1 MVRTPPLRQ
10 AGGSLQTPIRGRR
23 RSRLLPV
30 NAAELL
36 DLLISHG
43 LASPVRAQGGAAR
56 AVSVEPGLEVGL
68 SADAGEGRLRAQW
81 RRRVGTTAVRYLI
94 AADDPDRPGSV
105 LALGPSTHEAPVR
118 SVDAEALFDQ
128 LESNASSDLTQVE
141 ATRRLAEA
149 VSLLDQTGIA
159 GVDVRKLLT
168 VHTLDTRLRN
178 DRARWPEMASLVEPV
193 TGRDDW
199 RNILDRL
206 GYELSRRDRRGYL
219 ARCGG
224 RPIAVIHPKQDA
236 SEFSRL
242 DREGRPPEGILIGD
256 CRSEG
261 ARYGMLAHRGRF
273 RLFDAESQNST
284 AEWLDIDARWVNEEY
299 RPLLAL
305 LSPEYLA
312 EGGLAKLREES
323 SAFGA
328 KLHKR
333 IDERIRQEALPAL
346 AAGIQNWAR
355 GGGVDLTSDEQR
367 QECERAALTL
377 LFRILF
383 VLYAESSGFL
393 PIDNYSYRGVA
404 LSTLVEE
411 AADKQDQLSPASTAL
426 WDRFVTL
433 VKAMRNG
440 NPAWGVPAY
449 NGALF
454 AQSEFEG
461 TELLERWEI
470 SDPEFG
476 AVLTAIGHDPE
487 TGSGADF
494 STLELGHLG
503 HIYEALLS
511 LRLSIADRPLAYD
524 SKKDLYRPVDSGGDV
539 TGGDL
544 LWMTNKGG
552 RKAGGVYYTPSPLVQ
567 HLIRH
572 AVLPAFERHL
582 EEVGRTANTDPG
594 AAADR
599 LFDFTVLDP
608 ACGSGHFLVQV
619 VEALADRSVRFLA
632 DHPLPEIAN
641 KIDSLRK
648 GASGG
653 VVIDDVSLLRRLM
666 LKHCVFGV
674 DISPMGAEIATLS
687 LWLASFVPGLSLSY
701 LKRNIVVG
709 NSLIGVADPTT
720 VGNKDQIWY
729 HMLQDEVRRAA
740 EAVSRLAD
748 IEDRTPGE
756 IEQSKQAD
764 LEARSATKGLKR
776 LFDLWTTEGFDSA
789 DITNPRTLANHYGLT
804 IIADDMDNEVQEK
817 VDLADQISSEYK
829 FLHWAIAFPQVFE
842 GDNPGFNVVVGNP
855 PWEEVRIERLEFYA
869 LHKPGITALPERER
883 ELSIAELLRE
893 KPELRNALEKER
905 QRLEIERKAL
915 SSGEYEPMGAD
926 PDLYKYFCQRYR
938 TLVRKDGN
946 IGVVLP
952 RGCFVNKGSRIFRE
966 WLFEST
972 TINRIDT
979 LLNKRGWI
987 FDIHQQKSVVLLSC
1001 QKTEPEADHQVRI
1014 AGPACSLEEW
1024 YQQSS
1029 EHGTA
1034 IGSECFGPGWITPIT
1049 RTQAESDLLSKIRV
1063 GNRFPYLT
1071 INKLVS
1077 IPQAT
1082 SHKPQATSHKPQA
1095 PSPKHQA
1102 PSTKHQAPS
1111 TKHQAPSTALLH
1123 PSSTKPTTVI
1133 YGTSFCFPVRELDE
1147 NLDKGLWQEKK

>member
-1 MVRTPPLRQ
+1 MLTH
-10 AGGSLQTPIRGRR
+10 IRGRR

-454 AQSEFEG
+454 ARSEFEG
-461 TELLERWEI
+461 AELLERWEI

-476 AVLTAIGHDPE
+476 AVLTAVGHDPE

-524 SKKDLYRPVDSGGDV
+524 SRSDRYRPVDSGGDV
-539 TGGDL
+539 KSGDL

-582 EEVGRTANTDPG
+582 EEVGRTANTDPS

-729 HMLQDEVRRAA
+729 HMLQNEMRRAA
-740 EAVSRLAD
+740 EAVSRQAD

-756 IEQSKQAD
+756 IEQSRQAD
-764 LEARSATKGLKR
+764 EEAHSATKGLKR
-776 LFDLWTTEGFDSA
+776 LFDLWATEGFDST
-789 DITNPRTLANHYGLT
+789 DIIDPRTQVNNYGLT
-804 IIADDMDNEVQEK
+804 IIADEMDTKIQEM
-817 VDLADQISSEYK
+817 VDLAYKMSSEYK

-855 PWEEVRIERLEFYA
+855 PWEEVRADQLEFFAHYR
-869 LHKPGITALPERER
+869 PGIMALPAKDR
-883 ELSIAELLRE
+883 ELAIDVLISER
-893 KPELRNALEKER
+893 PELETWLEKEK
-905 QRLEIERKAL
+905 QRTAIERKAL
-915 SSGEYEPMGAD
+915 ASGEYVSMKAD

-938 TLVRKDGN
+938 MLVRNNGN

-952 RGCFVNKGSRIFRE
+952 RVCFINDGSRVFRDWLFTSTTVHRLDFLANKGR
-966 WLFEST
+966 WA
-972 TINRIDT
+972 
-979 LLNKRGWI
+979 
-987 FDIHQQKSVVLLSC
+987 FDAHPSYSIALVVAENGNPSKEHRVKVLG
-1001 QKTEPEADHQVRI
+1001 TAT
-1014 AGPACSLEEW
+1014 SLEEW
-1024 YQQSS
+1024 ALQSN
-1029 EHGTA
+1029 EEGVGIMA
-1034 IGSECFGPGWITPIT
+1034 NCFGPSWITPLTGSQSKADLLGKIRQGRRFPHLVASDKFSSIADFETSRLRDFGDPGIRKERCLLLGHRPPRNSRPVSLDKVYAFRSENWTRIWT
-1049 RTQAESDLLSKIRV
+1049 RT
-1063 GNRFPYLT
+1063 
-1071 INKLVS
+1071 
-1077 IPQAT
+1077 
-1082 SHKPQATSHKPQA
+1082 
-1095 PSPKHQA
+1095 
-1102 PSTKHQAPS
+1102 
-1111 TKHQAPSTALLH
+1111 
-1123 PSSTKPTTVI
+1123 
-1133 YGTSFCFPVRELDE
+1133 
-1147 NLDKGLWQEKK
+1147 